1 MFSSKNDYKQLQIY
15 KGKCFQKQY
24 IKKYIKAFVFDLDET
39 LGSFADLYVLW
50 NGINKVRKEPLFTM
64 EEQQSEFNKLL
75 DLYPEF
81 IRFGIF
87 NILDYLYI
95 KKKKGLCD
103 KIYVYTN
110 NMCNPPWVQY
120 ITNYFKYKLNLKED
134 LFDNIIHAFKINNK
148 VIEVNRTTH
157 EKTHNDFIKCT
168 LLPKSTELCFIDN
181 NIFKDMIHEKVYYIK
196 PRSYYHSLS
205 ADTVIQRFLLS
216 NTGEELSK
224 HFDNS
229 THLREFMM
237 DWFDLNNGCRIATNK
252 NNEVDIFVAQKMMYH
267 VKEFFYLTQRSNK
280 TRKKCLRVVGKNTRK
295 NI

>member
-64 EEQQSEFNKLL
+64 EEEQSEFNKLL

-120 ITNYFKYKLNLKED
+120 ITNYFKYKLNLKDD

-157 EKTHNDFIKCT
+157 EKTHNDFINCT

-224 HFDNS
+224 HFDN
-229 THLREFMM
+229 TNHLREFMM
-237 DWFDLNNGCRIATNK
+237 DWFELNNGCRIASNK

-280 TRKKCLRVVGKNTRK
+280 TRKRCLRVVGKNTRK
-295 NI
+295 NV